1 MFTEERHQ
9 QILAYLNKYHRA
21 SVPELSQTFQVS
33 KSTIRRDL
41 SELEQKEKLRRTHGG
56 AVCLDFVRMEPTV
69 KEKQTTNLSE
79 KERIA
84 KTASEFI
91 KEKET
96 ILLDSGTTTL
106 QLAKHLHSLNL
117 TIITNS
123 VSVLMELQDT
133 QNIEL
138 LSTGGTVRS
147 QIGAMV
153 GPYAEG
159 FIRKIKVDKLF
170 LGMNGVDVR
179 NGLSTPN
186 VLEAQIKKEMIS
198 AARQVI
204 LLCDYSKLGKITLH
218 QVTSLSDMDMIITD
232 KNAPPSFL
240 EECEQIGIDVIV
252 V

>member
-9 QILAYLNKYHRA
+9 QILSYLNKYHRA
-21 SVPELSQTFQVS
+21 SVPELSQVFQVS
-33 KSTIRRDL
+33 ESTIRRDL
-41 SELEQKEKLRRTHGG
+41 SELEQKEMLRRTHGG
-56 AVCLDFVRMEPTV
+56 AVSVDFVRMEPTV
-69 KEKQTTNLSE
+69 REKQTTNLSE
-79 KERIA
+79 KESIA
-84 KTASEFI
+84 KTASEWI

-117 TIITNS
+117 TIVTNS
-123 VSVLMELQDT
+123 VSVLTELQDMK
-133 QNIEL
+133 NIEL

-159 FIRKIKVDKLF
+159 FIRRIKVDKLF
-170 LGMNGVDVR
+170 LGINGVDVR

-204 LLCDYSKLGKITLH
+204 LLCDHSKLGKITLH
-218 QVTSLSDMDMIITD
+218 QVAPLSEIDVIITD
-232 KNAPPSFL
+232 KNASISFL
-240 EECEQIGIDVIV
+240 EECDQLGIDVSTV
-252 V
+252 